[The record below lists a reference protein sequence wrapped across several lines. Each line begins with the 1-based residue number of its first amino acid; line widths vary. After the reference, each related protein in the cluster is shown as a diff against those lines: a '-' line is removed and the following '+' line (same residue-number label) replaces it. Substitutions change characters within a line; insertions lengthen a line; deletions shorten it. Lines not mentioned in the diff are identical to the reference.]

1 MMIYDKKITKDIV
14 TSMTMLRNNG
24 KSVEASAKETAKAL
38 SKKYGA
44 KFKWTGVRGKF
55 YGAKPVKSKTRTKT
69 MPMPKTNSTTIT
81 NTTSKSL
88 RAALASMATDSNSV
102 TIQVTG
108 NIVTVVYK

>member
-1 MMIYDKKITKDIV
+1 MIYNKKITKDIV

-55 YGAKPVKSKTRTKT
+55 YDAKPVKSKTTTK
-69 MPMPKTNSTTIT
+69 PMPKTNSMPTT

-108 NIVTVVYK
+108 NMVTVVYK

>member
-1 MMIYDKKITKDIV
+1 MIYNKKITKDIV

-55 YGAKPVKSKTRTKT
+55 YDAKPVKSKATAK
-69 MPMPKTNSTTIT
+69 PVPKTNSIPTT

-108 NIVTVVYK
+108 NMVTVVYK

>member
-1 MMIYDKKITKDIV
+1 MIYNKKITKDIV

-24 KSVEASAKETAKAL
+24 KSVEASARETARAL

-55 YGAKPVKSKTRTKT
+55 YEVNPTRSKTKS
-69 MPMPKTNSTTIT
+69 MPKTNSMSTT

-108 NIVTVVYK
+108 NMVTVVYK

>member
-1 MMIYDKKITKDIV
+1 MIYNKKITKDIV

-44 KFKWTGVRGKF
+44 KFKWTGVRCKF
-55 YGAKPVKSKTRTKT
+55 YDAKPVKSK
-69 MPMPKTNSTTIT
+69 PMPKTNSMPTT

-108 NIVTVVYK
+108 NMVTVVYK

>member
-1 MMIYDKKITKDIV
+1 MIYNKKITKDIV

-55 YGAKPVKSKTRTKT
+55 YDAKPVKAKTKT
-69 MPMPKTNSTTIT
+69 KPMPKTNSMPTT
-81 NTTSKSL
+81 NTTSTTITT
-88 RAALASMATDSNSV
+88 TDTTS
-102 TIQVTG
+102 TT
-108 NIVTVVYK
+108 TTTL

>member
-1 MMIYDKKITKDIV
+1 MIYNKKITKDIV

-55 YGAKPVKSKTRTKT
+55 YDAKPVKAKTK
-69 MPMPKTNSTTIT
+69 PMPKTNSMPTT
-81 NTTSKSL
+81 NTTSNSV
-88 RAALASMATDSNSV
+88 RAALASMANDSNSV

-108 NIVTVVYK
+108 NMVTVVYK